1 MAPERPVLPPLETPK
16 HTTFPL
22 EIHGGNRDNSRR
34 PGNKSAPITPPAA
47 YTEFLRA
54 LTPVFSSPP
63 SAGASVA
70 SLKFEP
76 SSAAG
81 RSWTLNTPSST
92 TSSLPPPTPFS
103 GPLSASTWSTSQPGS
118 EVSGSLSSC
127 GDPLRSAPLSSSSLP
142 PLPPCTAL
150 LPPDIKSTD
159 NSDHGACSARHPRV
173 PHSLKLPPLSASC
186 RPPRSATSLRSPL
199 SLSAWKLRRSDQP
212 RPVSVTQVITRTVT
226 FKHTQLQAPPKG
238 RRGRYR
244 EVKAC

>member
-1 MAPERPVLPPLETPK
+1 MAPERPVLPPLKTPNN
-16 HTTFPL
+16 TTFPL
-22 EIHGGNRDNSRR
+22 GIHGANKDNSKR
-34 PGNKSAPITPPAA
+34 PRNKSAPITPPAA

-54 LTPVFSSPP
+54 LTPVFSSPL
-63 SAGASVA
+63 SAGANFA

-81 RSWTLNTPSST
+81 KSWTLNTPSST

-103 GPLSASTWSTSQPGS
+103 GPLSASTWSTSQPSS

-127 GDPLRSAPLSSSSLP
+127 GDPLRSAPLSPSSLP

-150 LPPDIKSTD
+150 LAPDVKSTD
-159 NSDHGACSARHPRV
+159 NNDHGAWSPRHLRV
-173 PHSLKLPPLSASC
+173 PHALKLPPLSASC
-186 RPPRSATSLRSPL
+186 RPSRSATSLRSPL

-226 FKHTQLQAPPKG
+226 FKHTKLQAPPKG
-238 RRGRYR
+238 RRGRCR
-244 EVKAC
+244 GVKAC